1 MDHLEY
7 LTRAILA
14 LNVKSSETLTFYQIS
29 ISSFKGAVSFY
40 LERSDLSADHEY
52 ETVLK
57 AATVAE
63 LAGYV
68 SAFLKGK
75 GIDIPPAS

>member
-1 MDHLEY
+1 MDYLEY
-7 LTRAILA
+7 LTRAILEA
-14 LNVKSSETLTFYQIS
+14 LNVKSRETLTFYRIS
-29 ISSFKGAVSFY
+29 ISSFNGAVSFY
-40 LERSDLSADHEY
+40 LERSDLSTDHY

-75 GIDIPPAS
+75 GIDIPPAP